1 MGTGAYLA
9 AALKLGRRVIGVD
22 IDEKAYN
29 IARAKLFSQLES

>member
-9 AALKLGRRVIGVD
+9 AALKLGRRVLGVD
-22 IDEKAYN
+22 YNEEKYN